1 VKGPGQP
8 PGPFFYRSRY
18 SSQEGETATAF
29 FRRVELGHIKPLL
42 ADLENVTAANVRP
55 EDFIDLEEEANFT
68 IQTKEGECAA

>member
-1 VKGPGQP
+1 
-8 PGPFFYRSRY
+8 
-18 SSQEGETATAF
+18 
-29 FRRVELGHIKPLL
+29 VELGHIKLLL